1 MIGRSLCLVERLCG
15 HLSFRRSL
23 PSASRTSRKDLGR
36 RGTIRLFNFA
46 QTPPARSCLICTTR
60 MSSMTPSVPTPG
72 AGLLLIAPA
81 GVFSRVPLCIGR
93 AHVGSTHV
101 GFVLGG
107 QSRFRSGMS
116 QLPGLRD
123 LAQVELHPHGS
134 RSELHTLKCR
144 YAVRRGLGPLIRETP
159 PSQGPADA

>member
-1 MIGRSLCLVERLCG
+1 
-15 HLSFRRSL
+15 
-23 PSASRTSRKDLGR
+23 
-36 RGTIRLFNFA
+36 
-46 QTPPARSCLICTTR
+46 
-60 MSSMTPSVPTPG
+60 MTPSVPTPG
-72 AGLLLIAPA
+72 AGLLVIAPA
-81 GVFSRVPLCIGR
+81 GVFSRVPLCIGK
-93 AHVGSTHV
+93 HMWDQHMSD
-101 GFVLGG
+101 FVLGG